1 MGMEASEII
10 HSDLDVDFINRLPE
24 GKVMHRNVD
33 IPIVQADSEGT
44 PSLRCNF
51 LPHQVVD
58 FPLQVTFARTLF
70 CPRSFMDLQIIAFG
84 ILVYKTQI

>member
-33 IPIVQADSEGT
+33 IPIVEADSEGT
-44 PSLRCNF
+44 FTITSL
-51 LPHQVVD
+51 
-58 FPLQVTFARTLF
+58 PL
-70 CPRSFMDLQIIAFG
+70 C
-84 ILVYKTQI
+84 